1 MTIQDIVQELLKEP
15 DKYAVESEEQILV
28 GTKPKITHKK
38 RRIAKKWLKR
48 YGVVPVYETKKCKKI
63 DVTLDLI
70 VGFCSEKR
78 LPLPEELIGIVK
90 WLKDEHNIEA
100 YA

>member
-28 GTKPKITHKK
+28 GTKPKRTHKK

-48 YGVVPVYETKKCKKI
+48 YGVIPVYETKRCKKI
-63 DVTLDLI
+63 DVTFDLI
-70 VGFCSEKR
+70 VEFCSENG
-78 LPLPEELIGIVK
+78 LPLPDGI
-90 WLKDEHNIEA
+90 LTIQND
-100 YA
+100 

>member
-1 MTIQDIVQELLKEP
+1 MTIQDIVQELLKDP

-28 GTKPKITHKK
+28 GTKPKRTHKK

-70 VGFCSEKR
+70 VEFCSEKG
-78 LPLPEELIGIVK
+78 LPLP
-90 WLKDEHNIEA
+90 DEILTIQND
-100 YA
+100 

>member
-1 MTIQDIVQELLKEP
+1 MTMQDIVQELLKDP

-28 GTKPKITHKK
+28 GTKPKRTHKK

-48 YGVVPVYETKKCKKI
+48 YGVVPVCETKKCKKI

-70 VGFCSEKR
+70 VEFCSEKG
-78 LPLPEELIGIVK
+78 LPLPEELISMVK
-90 WLKDEHNIEA
+90 
-100 YA
+100 

>member
-28 GTKPKITHKK
+28 DTKPKRAHKK

-48 YGVVPVYETKKCKKI
+48 YGVVPVYKTKKCKKI

-70 VGFCSEKR
+70 VEFCSEKG
-78 LPLPEELIGIVK
+78 LPLP
-90 WLKDEHNIEA
+90 DEILTIQND
-100 YA
+100 

>member
-1 MTIQDIVQELLKEP
+1 MTMQDIVQELLKNP

-28 GTKPKITHKK
+28 GTKPKRTHKK

-48 YGVVPVYETKKCKKI
+48 YGVVPVCETKKCKKI

-70 VGFCSEKR
+70 VEFCSEKG
-78 LPLPEELIGIVK
+78 LPLPEKLIGIVK
-90 WLKDEHNIEA
+90 
-100 YA
+100 

>member
-1 MTIQDIVQELLKEP
+1 MTIQDIVQELLKDS

-28 GTKPKITHKK
+28 DTKTKRTHKK

-48 YGVVPVYETKKCKKI
+48 YGVVPVYDTKKCKKI

-70 VGFCSEKR
+70 VEFCSEKG
-78 LPLPEELIGIVK
+78 LPLP
-90 WLKDEHNIEA
+90 DEILTIQK
-100 YA
+100 